1 MGSSW
6 SRFLLRPDRQAIG
19 AIREEVF
26 SRSGGDLMSIKERV
40 IELILENLDV
50 DPEAVV
56 PEAKF
61 IDDLGVSS
69 MDLWELVLVMEDEF
83 DLEVPDDELEK
94 IITIQDAISFV
105 EKNAGKE
112 A

>member
-1 MGSSW
+1 MTVA
-6 SRFLLRPDRQAIG
+6 DR
-19 AIREEVF
+19 V
-26 SRSGGDLMSIKERV
+26 K
-40 IELILENLDV
+40 ELILENLDV

-83 DLEVPDDELEK
+83 DLEVPDEDLEK
-94 IITIQDAISFV
+94 IVTIQDAIEFIESQI
-105 EKNAGKE
+105 GKG
-112 A
+112 